1 MQHIIPLAPG
11 LLEAVQHLKQPLD
24 RACSACL
31 VSGRLLHV
39 DLLISVQLSVEVCG
53 VEVECFYVPVVARG
67 DGKDEAEA
75 CEPRDRG
82 VGVIIIDP
90 VNLREASR
98 NQACLVLIYASVRFP
113 LEAEDPLAPDD
124 VLSGQARDRGP
135 SSSML
140 ERTYLAIHRVFP
152 ASPVGARSHLLHGLR
167 VTFDF
172 LNGHGDDLLVPCKVS
187 PLGWIW
193 VILCISR

>member
-11 LLEAVQHLKQPLD
+11 LLEAIQHLKQPLD

-39 DLLISVQLSVEVCG
+39 DLLVRIQLSVEVCG
-53 VEVECFYVPVVARG
+53 VEVECFYVPVVAHG
-67 DGKDEAEA
+67 NGEDEAEA
-75 CEPRDRG
+75 CEPRNRG

-98 NQACLVLIYASVRFP
+98 NQARLVLIYASVRF
-113 LEAEDPLAPDD
+113 LLKAEDPLAPDD

-140 ERTYLAIHRVFP
+140 EQTYLAIHHIFP
-152 ASPVGARSHLLHGLR
+152 ASPVRARSRLLHRLW

-172 LNGHGDDLLVPCKVS
+172 LNGRGDDLLVPCEVS

-193 VILCISR
+193 VVLRISR